1 MNPVY
6 EEYIAAK
13 HVLIEAA
20 GDDVKELARI
30 EAQVDGFLRGLGPVY
45 ELRKELR
52 QNIASL
58 QGPIKLP
65 KPRLQTDT
73 QRRVSACPRCGSTSI
88 PDKEA
93 VA

>member
-1 MNPVY
+1 MY
-6 EEYIAAK
+6 EDYLHSK
-13 HVLIEAA
+13 RLLIEAA
-20 GDDVKELARI
+20 GTDVKELARI
-30 EAQVDGFLRGLGPVY
+30 DASVDAFLRGFGPIY

-73 QRRVSACPRCGSTSI
+73 QRRVAQCPRCGSTSV